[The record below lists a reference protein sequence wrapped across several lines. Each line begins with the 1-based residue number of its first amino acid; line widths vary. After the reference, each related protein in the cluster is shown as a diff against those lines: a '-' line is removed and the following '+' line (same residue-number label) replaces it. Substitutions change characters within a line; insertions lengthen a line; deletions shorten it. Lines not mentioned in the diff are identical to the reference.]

1 MAGVNASQRASSLFR
16 AASKTIVREWEITR
30 QSRDE
35 RRKGESLHFTLT
47 PLFVWRSCVWKR
59 IHFDAF
65 RPSVQ
70 TNTMSVFVVNASIWK
85 RSRKWIKTKTH
96 SYRDRI
102 CVDGRIRIKMKT
114 MTKISQAHVF
124 VACAWSSADV
134 TTCNFIVFERFSV
147 GSQKRIKTV
156 VWTRID
162 RRVFLW
168 QRKTH
173 TFENVFVC
181 RHGLSIS
188 TTLKWKACSQG

>member
-1 MAGVNASQRASSLFR
+1 MREGKENLFISLLRLFSLGARAF
-16 AASKTIVREWEITR
+16 
-30 QSRDE
+30 
-35 RRKGESLHFTLT
+35 
-47 PLFVWRSCVWKR
+47 WKR
-59 IHFDAF
+59 IRFDAF

-85 RSRKWIKTKTH
+85 RSWKWIKMKTH

-114 MTKISQAHVF
+114 MTKISHAHVF
-124 VACAWSSADV
+124 VACAWSSTDV

-162 RRVFLW
+162 RCVFLW
-168 QRKTH
+168 QRKTR
-173 TFENVFVC
+173 TWKRICVPTWLKYLYNSQMESLLAGLALYVFFTAGSRRYV
-181 RHGLSIS
+181 
-188 TTLKWKACSQG
+188 